1 MGTHVFKTEA
11 LLLVLP
17 TTEYQKR
24 VPVTI
29 GTSLTDMAVDSLDH
43 SDTTNLPISWK
54 TVSYATK
61 TRRQIQAQQVQKPTV
76 KTTKPITLPLFSTT
90 VVHGH
95 TKLKGHGMKL
105 NLIAEPFKKQPAT
118 IQHTM
123 YSNLLYPRTWFKLSY
138 SGFKKYVC
146 KKNYSPI

>member
-1 MGTHVFKTEA
+1 MGFIEVTLIFPIGTHVFKTEA

-29 GTSLTDMAVDSLDH
+29 GTSLTDMAVDLLDH
-43 SDTTNLPISWK
+43 SDTANLPTLWK
-54 TVSYATK
+54 TVCYATK

-76 KTTKPITLPLFSTT
+76 KTTKPITLPPFSTT

-95 TKLKGHGMKL
+95 TKLKGHGLKL
-105 NLIAEPFKKQPAT
+105 NLIAEPFNNNQLPSN
-118 IQHTM
+118 IQCTPT
-123 YSNLLYPRTWFKLSY
+123 YCTLEPGSN
-138 SGFKKYVC
+138 
-146 KKNYSPI
+146 

>member
-29 GTSLTDMAVDSLDH
+29 GTSLTDMAVDSLDL
-43 SDTTNLPISWK
+43 SDTTNLSTSWK
-54 TVSYATK
+54 TVCYATK
-61 TRRQIQAQQVQKPTV
+61 TRRQIQAQQVQKQTV
-76 KTTKPITLPLFSTT
+76 KTTKPITLPPFSTT

-95 TKLKGHGMKL
+95 TKLKGHGLKL
-105 NLIAEPFKKQPAT
+105 NLIAEPFKNNQLPSK
-118 IQHTM
+118 IQCTPT
-123 YSNLLYPRTWFKLSY
+123 YCTLEPGSN
-138 SGFKKYVC
+138 
-146 KKNYSPI
+146 